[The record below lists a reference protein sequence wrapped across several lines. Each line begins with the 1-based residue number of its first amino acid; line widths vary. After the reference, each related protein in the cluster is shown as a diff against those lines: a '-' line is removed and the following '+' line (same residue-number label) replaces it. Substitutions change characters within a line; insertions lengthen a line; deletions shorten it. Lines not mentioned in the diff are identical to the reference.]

1 VKQQT
6 KDLLGLMVIVIPMCA
21 LTLAVWFHS
30 PMYEGVLIA
39 QRLNAAGILRQAYYF
54 GDHGPVD
61 IDKEGMIEHYGF
73 TDEDINPGE
82 LLKSFIEAQ
91 E

>member
-1 VKQQT
+1 MKQQI

-30 PMYEGVLIA
+30 PMYEGALMA
-39 QRLNAAGILRQAYYF
+39 QRLNAAGILRQTYYF
-54 GDHGPVD
+54 DHPAVD
-61 IDKEGMIEHYGF
+61 KQTMMEHYGF
-73 TDEDINPGE
+73 TDEDINPGK
-82 LLKSFIEAQ
+82 LLEQFREAQ